1 MIKNY
6 LKIAWRNLKKDK
18 IFSLLNITGLSIAFG
33 AAILLS
39 MAAFFD
45 LSYDNFHKNIDTTYQ
60 VYATDQTAK
69 GTEVSTS
76 NGIPFADALKTEV
89 PGVAK
94 ISRYL
99 EEDVLVTYGNKE
111 LNMNATYVDND
122 FFSIFTFPAKKGN
135 LKDVLKD
142 KSTVVITQ
150 KNAEILFGKEDA
162 IGKIITLM
170 INGKEHPFTVGTVL
184 KNIVAQSSID
194 FDIALRFEN
203 HSEYEKLKDQWNS
216 RNHEIYLQLQSGISA
231 KQFEKSTIT
240 FNELH
245 FKKDIEDNKRD
256 GAIANANGLY
266 KELHLLPFKDV
277 HFTSF
282 GKGLANTSRT
292 YPYLILGIA
301 FLILFIACV
310 NFINMSIAKSAQRLK
325 EIGMRK
331 TLGAQKTQLFFQFW
345 SESLVVFFA
354 SMAIGVGFSKLFMN
368 DFKSLFRTQV
378 SFSNITPTVLFGFL
392 VAMLLITLLV
402 GGYPAIVMSKLKTI
416 QALQGKLEKS
426 GKNRVRDLLIILQ
439 FSIAIILIS
448 STLILRSQL
457 NYMRTKDLGF
467 NKKQVIAFPL
477 NGKKNSYQVVQL
489 LRDALQSNP
498 NILSVTAADNILGLG
513 KDGNGFSSVLGFD
526 YKGRGVKTN
535 MLVVDYDYIK
545 TLDIPLIK
553 GRSFN
558 REYATDS
565 LSVVINE
572 AMAKELG
579 EKDPLTAQLM
589 INDSVPHAVI
599 GVIKDYNFQQ
609 LNKKIE
615 PITLFMNT
623 DWNVYYAYVKIAPT
637 NIAQSFAAIKNVWNT
652 LEPNAEFMGS
662 FLDENVDRTFRR
674 EKIMTKMITS
684 GSIIAILLS
693 CIGLFAISLLVV
705 AQRTKEIGIRKVVG
719 ASIASITFILTKDF
733 LKLILLAFLIA
744 SPIAWWLMS
753 KWLQEYAYKIDLSI
767 WFFVGAG
774 ALAILIALLTISTKT
789 IKAAIQNPVKS
800 LRTE

>member
-18 IFSLLNITGLSIAFG
+18 VFTFLNITGLSIAFG
-33 AAILLS
+33 TTILLS

-45 LSYDNFHKNIDTTYQ
+45 LSYDTFHENLNSIYQ
-60 VYATDQTAK
+60 VYASDQTPK

-76 NGIPFADALKTEV
+76 NGIPFANALKTEV
-89 PGVAK
+89 PGVVH

-99 EEDVLVTYGNKE
+99 EEGGVVTFKDKE
-111 LNMNATYVDND
+111 LNLNTAYVDND
-122 FFSIFTFPAKKGN
+122 FFSICTFSVAKGAVN
-135 LKDVLKD
+135 NPLKD
-142 KSTVVITQ
+142 KSTLVITQ
-150 KNAEILFGKEDA
+150 KAARLLFGETDA
-162 IGKIITLM
+162 VGKTVDLL
-170 INGKEHPFTVGTVL
+170 INGKEIPFTIGTVL
-184 KNIVAQSSID
+184 KDIAAQSSID
-194 FDIALRFEN
+194 FDVALRFEN
-203 HSEYEKLKDQWNS
+203 HSEYERLKDKWNS
-216 RNHEIYLQLQSGISA
+216 RNHQIYLQLQKGVSA
-231 KQFEKSTIT
+231 KQFEKSTVGFT
-240 FNELH
+240 KLH
-245 FKKDIEDNKRD
+245 FKQNIEDNKRD
-256 GAIANANGLY
+256 GAVANSNGLY
-266 KELHLLPFKDV
+266 KELHLLPFKDI

-282 GKGLANTSRT
+282 AKGVANTSRT

-301 FLILFIACV
+301 FLIVFIACV

-345 SESLVVFFA
+345 SESFLVFLA
-354 SMAIGVGFSKLFMN
+354 SMAIGIGLSNLFLN
-368 DFKSLFRTQV
+368 EFKTLFRTPV
-378 SFSNITPTVLFGFL
+378 SFNDITPMVLIGFL
-392 VAMLLITLLV
+392 LVMLLITLLV

-416 QALQGKLEKS
+416 QALKGKLEKS

-467 NKKQVIAFPL
+467 NKEQVVAFPL

-489 LRDALQSNP
+489 LRDALQNNP
-498 NILSVTAADNILGLG
+498 NILGITAADNILGRG
-513 KDGNGFSSVLGFD
+513 KDGNGYSSVLGFE

-535 MLVVDYDYIK
+535 MLVVDYDYLK
-545 TLDIPLIK
+545 TLDIQLIK

-572 AMAKELG
+572 TMAKELG

-589 INDSVPHAVI
+589 INDSIPHSVI

-623 DWNVYYAYVKIAPT
+623 DWDVYYAYIKIAPT
-637 NIAQSFAAIKNVWNT
+637 NIAASFAAIKSVWNT

-693 CIGLFAISLLVV
+693 CIGLFAISLLIV

-733 LKLILLAFLIA
+733 LKLILVAFLIA

-753 KWLQEYAYKIDLSI
+753 EWLQDYAYKIDLNI

-774 ALAILIALLTISTKT
+774 VLAILIALLTISAKT

>member
-18 IFSLLNITGLSIAFG
+18 VFTLLNITGLSIAFG
-33 AAILLS
+33 TAILLS

-60 VYATDQTAK
+60 VYAINQTPK
-69 GTEVSTS
+69 GPEVSTS
-76 NGIPFADALKTEV
+76 NPIPLAAALKTEV
-89 PGVAK
+89 PGIQN

-99 EEDVLVTYGNKE
+99 EEDLLVTYGDKE
-111 LNMNATYVDND
+111 LNMNAAYVDND
-122 FFSIFTFPAKKGN
+122 FFSIFTFPAIKGN
-135 LKDVLKD
+135 LENLLKN
-142 KSTVVITQ
+142 KSTVAITQ
-150 KNAEILFGKEDA
+150 KNAEILFGKEEA
-162 IGKIITLM
+162 IGKTIFLM

-184 KNIVAQSSID
+184 KNIVVQSSID

-203 HSEYEKLKDQWNS
+203 HSEYERLKEQWNS
-216 RNHEIYLQLQSGISA
+216 SNHQIYIQLQKELSA
-231 KQFEKSTIT
+231 TQFEKSTVSFT
-240 FNELH
+240 NLH
-245 FKKDIEDNKRD
+245 FKQDIKDLKRD
-256 GAIANANGLY
+256 GALANSEGLF
-266 KELHLLPFKDV
+266 KQIHLLPLKDL
-277 HFTSF
+277 HFTTF
-282 GKGLANTSRT
+282 RHGFANVSRT

-310 NFINMSIAKSAQRLK
+310 NYINMSIAKTAQRLK

-331 TLGAQKTQLFFQFW
+331 TLGAQKLQLFFQFW
-345 SESLVVFFA
+345 SESLFIFLI
-354 SMAIGVGFSKLFMN
+354 AITFGIGLSYLFLN
-368 DFKSLFRTQV
+368 DFKELFRTQV
-378 SFSNITPTVLFGFL
+378 SFTDITRTLFLSLL
-392 VAMLLITLLV
+392 VVIVFITLVV
-402 GGYPAIVMSKLKTI
+402 GGYPALILSKLGTI

-498 NILSVTAADNILGLG
+498 NILGVTAADNILGLG

-572 AMAKELG
+572 AMAKELE

-599 GVIKDYNFQQ
+599 GVIKDYNFQR

-615 PITLFMNT
+615 PLTLFINT
-623 DWNVYYAYVKIAPT
+623 NWDVYYAYVKIAPT
-637 NIAQSFAAIKNVWNT
+637 NIAQSFAAIKSVWNT

-674 EKIMTKMITS
+674 EKIMTRMITS